1 MVSVH
6 LLATETPIG
15 NITGIGTLGLSNTVG
30 SPLGFTSTAML
41 LEKILSNLIGAL
53 TIVASL
59 WFIYQILL
67 SALSWISSNGDKQ
80 NIQTAQKRLT
90 NSFLGLLVAVAAY
103 SVTALIGRILGMP
116 NIFDV
121 AFTIAGLH
129 P

>member
-1 MVSVH
+1 MTSH
-6 LLATETPIG
+6 LLAAETTLGP
-15 NITGIGTLGLSNTVG
+15 ITGIG
-30 SPLGFTSTAML
+30 PLGNTFTSFGSSFIML
-41 LEKILSNLIGAL
+41 ETILSNLIGAL

-90 NSFLGLLVAVAAY
+90 NSFLGLLVAVVAY

-116 NIFDV
+116 NIFQLSAV
-121 AFTIAGLH
+121 LTTLH